1 MSQSDVDELFE
12 EAMGRVNAGELSQG
26 RALLEKTLEQD
37 PHNDQAWVW
46 LSGCVEDPRQR
57 RICLEQA
64 LNVNPHNQ
72 AALDGMKV
80 LDGQLVQVTSAE
92 PTLLERRLTAIGMG
106 EGEADAG
113 VQDAD
118 AALLESPPAPV
129 SDDVADLP
137 EVSDSPEEPRARRP
151 LTLVLALVLILA
163 VLACGLAVAVGA
175 ILPVLGIEIVPGL
188 EIF

>member
-1 MSQSDVDELFE
+1 MSQSDVGELLE
-12 EAMGRVNAGELSQG
+12 EAMARVNAGELSQG
-26 RALLEKTLEQD
+26 RALLERALEQD

-64 LNVNPHNQ
+64 LNVNPDNQ
-72 AALDGMKV
+72 AALDGMQV
-80 LDGQLVQVTSAE
+80 LDGQLVQVASAE

-113 VQDAD
+113 EQDAD
-118 AALLESPPAPV
+118 AALLESPPAPIF
-129 SDDVADLP
+129 DDVADLQ
-137 EVSDSPEEPRARRP
+137 EEPCFPEDPRVLRP
-151 LTLVLALVLILA
+151 LILVLALVLVLA
-163 VLACGLAVAVGA
+163 SLACGLAVAVGV

-188 EIF
+188 EIL

>member
-12 EAMGRVNAGELSQG
+12 EAMARVNAGELSQG
-26 RALLEKTLEQD
+26 RALLERTLEQD
-37 PHNDQAWVW
+37 PNNDRAWVW

-64 LNVNPHNQ
+64 LIVNPDNQ

-80 LDGQLVQVTSAE
+80 LDGQLVQVTAAE

-106 EGEADAG
+106 EREAYAGEHDAN
-113 VQDAD
+113 
-118 AALLESPPAPV
+118 AALLESPPASI
-129 SDDVADLP
+129 SDDVAYLREEP
-137 EVSDSPEEPRARRP
+137 DSPEEPRVRRP
-151 LTLVLALVLILA
+151 LILVLALVLVLA
-163 VLACGLAVAVGA
+163 FLACGLAVAAGA
-175 ILPVLGIEIVPGL
+175 ILPMLGIEIVPGL

>member
-1 MSQSDVDELFE
+1 MSQSDVGELLE
-12 EAMGRVNAGELSQG
+12 EAMARVNAGELSQG

-37 PHNDQAWVW
+37 PQNDQAWVW

-64 LNVNPHNQ
+64 LNVNPDNP

-80 LDGQLVQVTSAE
+80 LDGQLVQVASAE

-106 EGEADAG
+106 EGEAG
-113 VQDAD
+113 EQDAD
-118 AALLESPPAPV
+118 AALLESPPAPIY
-129 SDDVADLP
+129 DDVADLQEEP
-137 EVSDSPEEPRARRP
+137 DSPEEPRMRRP
-151 LTLVLALVLILA
+151 LILVLALVL
-163 VLACGLAVAVGA
+163 VVVFLACGLAVAVGA
-175 ILPVLGIEIVPGL
+175 ILPIMGIEIVPGL